1 MLYHYRIRNS
11 LQAVYAIT
19 KMGTEKGSDLLDRL
33 YKSYY
38 LQRIEK
44 EMIEMDEKEIN
55 KTVEVNKY
63 FEYTNKL
70 VNFEEKI

>member
-1 MLYHYRIRNS
+1 
-11 LQAVYAIT
+11 
-19 KMGTEKGSDLLDRL
+19 MGTEKGSDLLDRL

-70 VNFEEKI
+70 VKFEEKI